1 MSLLTDEV
9 RAWIGREVVFVAPDE
24 VSRSSIR
31 AFAMAL
37 ADDDPRYRDADFARA
52 HGFDDMIAPPTLVCE
67 TNQFTGLDPDENGY
81 AGHLWDLPVVG
92 CRLIRGGNAYEFD
105 RPLLPTDRVT
115 VTWRLDSIE
124 ERTSSAGARMLVVLN
139 VATYTDAAG
148 KRIAKNTETLIYQ
161 EVA

>member
-31 AFAMAL
+31 AFAMAVGDDPL
-37 ADDDPRYRDADFARA
+37 YRDDDYARSV
-52 HGFDDMIAPPTLVCE
+52 GYESVIAPPTFVCE
-67 TNQFTGLDPDENGY
+67 TNQFTGLNADENGY

-92 CRLIRGGNAYEFD
+92 CRLIRGGNSYEFD
-105 RPLLPTDRVT
+105 RPLLPTDLVT
-115 VTWRLDSIE
+115 VRWVLESIE
-124 ERTSSAGARMLVVLN
+124 ERTSSAGARMLVVMS
-139 VATYTDAAG
+139 VATFWDDKG
-148 KRIAKNTETLIYQ
+148 DRIARNAETLIYQ